1 VPERNTLQLQT
12 DAVRAALSDAGL
24 QFSDVDGLITVPVR
38 TETWSMPCG
47 VVAEYLGIRPRY
59 LMTVDLA
66 GASGV
71 ATVNQAAMAIAAGQ
85 CETAICVAGQN
96 LLSYSSTKEAI
107 KSLAQSG
114 GPHPQFE
121 APYGPLVPSLYAMV
135 AQRHMSEYGTTA
147 EQLAS
152 VAVAIRQHAVRNP
165 WAHKRTPLTV
175 DEVLRSPLV
184 SSPLHQLDCSLISDG
199 AAAIVVT
206 SLERSRDLKQLPVR
220 ILGSGYGFT
229 HQYAGSNRDICTTG
243 AVSSGRDAFGNA
255 GLTPNDVDVA
265 ELYDCFTIT
274 VIVELED
281 LGFCKKGEGGSFVE
295 SVGLDLDSDLPIT
308 THGGLLSAA
317 HPGLPGGFF
326 HVVEGVQQIRGDAF
340 GRQVEN
346 AEVALVHGNGGIL
359 GVHAS
364 MLLGRG

>member
-1 VPERNTLQLQT
+1 V
-12 DAVRAALSDAGL
+12 ADAGL
-24 QFSDVDGLITVPVR
+24 RLGDIDGLVTVPVR
-38 TETWSMPCG
+38 TEMWSMPCG
-47 VVAEYLGIRPRY
+47 VVAEYLGIQPRY
-59 LMTVDLA
+59 VMTIDLA

-71 ATVNQAAMAIAAGQ
+71 ASVNQAAMAIAAGQ

-107 KSLAQSG
+107 RSLAQG
-114 GPHPQFE
+114 GGAHPQFE
-121 APYGPLVPSLYAMV
+121 MPYGPLVPSLYAMI

-152 VAVAIRQHAVRNP
+152 VAVAMRQHAVRNP
-165 WAHKRTPLTV
+165 WAHKRTPITI
-175 DEVLRSPLV
+175 DEVLNSPLI

-206 SLERSRDLKQLPVR
+206 SLARARDLKQLPIR

-229 HQYAGSNRDICTTG
+229 HQYAGSHDDICTTG
-243 AVSSGRDAFGNA
+243 AVSSGRDAFGQA
-255 GLTPNDVDVA
+255 GLTPDDVDVA

-274 VIVELED
+274 VVVELED
-281 LGFCKKGEGGSFVE
+281 LGFCRKGEGGSFVE
-295 SVGLDLDSDLPIT
+295 NGRLDLDGGLPVT

-326 HVVEGVQQIRGDAF
+326 HVVEGVQQIRGSAF
-340 GRQVEN
+340 GRQVMN

-364 MLLGRG
+364 MLLGRS